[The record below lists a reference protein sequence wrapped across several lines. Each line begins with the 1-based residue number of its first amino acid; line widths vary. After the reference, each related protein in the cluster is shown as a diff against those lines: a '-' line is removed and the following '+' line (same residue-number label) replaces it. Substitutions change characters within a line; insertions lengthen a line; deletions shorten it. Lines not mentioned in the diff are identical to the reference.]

1 MDVYIV
7 LFFFGGEGECRG
19 FNAVCD
25 GGDSGSGRCHGL
37 PMHVRNCINGPLREC
52 PRAGRFRATLLLRT
66 TCMHSCCNWS
76 ASCVAAQQTK
86 NQPKTSP

>member
-37 PMHVRNCINGPLREC
+37 PMHARNRMNSLCG
-52 PRAGRFRATLLLRT
+52 T
-66 TCMHSCCNWS
+66 
-76 ASCVAAQQTK
+76 VAAPLFARALPCCFVCLATQTG
-86 NQPKTSP
+86 